1 MRQGDLKA
9 IDDKVYY
16 SMVFGDK
23 KTKFLKIVTFLG
35 DFKFLFLF
43 TTLFFF
49 LYPNKNIAYLFTT
62 NVILSSILNAF
73 IKRII
78 KRERPNIKRLVFE
91 KGYSY
96 PSGHTTSTFCIYGSL
111 FFIMLVSSIS
121 IPLKVVC
128 GIVFTLFFFLIP
140 YSRIYLGVHYFSDI
154 IGAMFLSFTYLSI
167 YYYFLHSI
175 LNLV

>member
-1 MRQGDLKA
+1 MRQGVLKT
-9 IDDKVYY
+9 IDDKVYH

-111 FFIMLVSSIS
+111 FFLTLSSPIPFSFKIMLSI
-121 IPLKVVC
+121 
-128 GIVFTLFFFLIP
+128 LFLVIFIFVP